1 MTYYGGKDLANA
13 FRTVRG
19 NTLKMAEEIPESQYE
34 FKPAAECRSIGK
46 LLTHI
51 AISSGIQHQLQSS
64 KINDLANANFPAMF
78 QEIVA
83 NEAKPRTKAEII
95 DLLKTEGD
103 KFAAF
108 LESLPE
114 SFLAETVKMPAGA
127 PGPATKTRFE
137 MLLGPKEHEMHH
149 RGQLMTLQRM
159 IGQVPHL
166 TRQMQERMAQAA
178 AAAAAA
184 AQPAAS

>member
-19 NTLKMAEEIPESQYE
+19 NTLKIAEEIPENQYD

-51 AISSGIQHQLQSS
+51 AISSGIQHKLQST
-64 KINDLANANFPAMF
+64 KIEDLAKANFPEMF
-78 QEIVA
+78 AGVVA
-83 NEAKPRTKAEII
+83 EEAKPRTKAEVI

-114 SFLAETVKMPAGA
+114 SFLAETVKMPPGA

-149 RGQLMTLQRM
+149 RGQLMTIQRM

-166 TRQMQERMAQAA
+166 TRQFQERMAQQAA
-178 AAAAAA
+178 AAAPAGS
-184 AQPAAS
+184 AQ

>member
-1 MTYYGGKDLANA
+1 MTYYGGKQLADA

-19 NTLKMAEEIPESQYE
+19 NTLKIAEEIPEDKYDFQ
-34 FKPAAECRSIGK
+34 PANECRTIGK
-46 LLTHI
+46 LLAHI
-51 AISSGIQHQLQSS
+51 AISTGFQHHVQSTKVS
-64 KINDLANANFPAMF
+64 DLAQVNFPQLVSGFAA
-78 QEIVA
+78 E
-83 NEAKPRTKAEII
+83 EAKPRTKAETIQF
-95 DLLKTEGD
+95 LKSEGD

-114 SFLAETVKMPAGA
+114 SFLGETVKMPAGA

-149 RGQLMTLQRM
+149 RGQLMTIQRM

-166 TRQMQERMAQAA
+166 TRQFQERMAAQ
-178 AAAAAA
+178 AAA
-184 AQPAAS
+184 AQPAAR